1 MAFLTSRGERISYA
15 AGDTGFN
22 LVWQSIEL
30 YLFFYYVEILRLPL
44 PIASSIFLI
53 GVVVDWLADP
63 AIGIVADRLSSRLPM
78 RAWVLIG
85 GPAVGLA
92 LVLAFSNPGLTGS
105 ALTSYVIASH
115 VLLRLCYSL
124 GNIPYAALTTRMTDV
139 RAEHV
144 ALTGL
149 RMQGAAL
156 GGIIA
161 ALVYVLV
168 PTAGSD
174 GARRFLLGAV
184 ALGLLAQPCFLVT
197 ALGVRERLRP
207 PLDTAGTSP
216 LAQLREFAILFR
228 QSPAL
233 RRLTVTIVC
242 SGLSI
247 TMVTKGILFLFK
259 QLGHADLGY
268 RAAIVPAVMLL
279 VSVPPWTWLGGR
291 LGRVTT
297 LRIAIVL
304 QFGALVLAWLLAT
317 SLTGVIVALCLA
329 ILAGCGMS
337 LMFWALVPE
346 IIAELEH
353 RRHAGCAARVFA
365 LETTARKLGQALA
378 PPAMATSVMLTSG
391 TTVLP
396 GLVAGALC
404 AVAAGLL
411 YRPVERS
418 AGAPTAR
425 DDASAKRLASR
436 AGD

>member
-1 MAFLTSRGERISYA
+1 MALLTSRGERISYA

-30 YLFFYYVEILRLPL
+30 YLFFYYVEVLRLPL
-44 PIASSIFLI
+44 PVASSIFLI
-53 GVVVDWLADP
+53 GAVVDWLADP
-63 AIGIVADRLSSRLPM
+63 TIGIVADRLSSRLPM

-92 LVLAFSNPGLTGS
+92 LALAFTDPGLHDPGLT
-105 ALTSYVIASH
+105 LYVITGH
-115 VLLRLCYSL
+115 VVLRLCYSL
-124 GNIPYAALTTRMTDV
+124 GNIPYAALTTRMSDI

-144 ALTGL
+144 VLTGL

-161 ALVYVLV
+161 ALVYALV
-168 PTAGSD
+168 PTGGDD
-174 GARRFLLGAV
+174 GARRFLTGAIV
-184 ALGLLAQPCFLVT
+184 LGLLAQPCFLVT

-207 PLDTAGTSP
+207 PLDTVGASP
-216 LAQLREFAILFR
+216 LAQLREFGVLFR

-233 RRLTVTIVC
+233 RRLTVTIIA

-259 QLGHADLGY
+259 QIGHADLGY

-279 VSVPPWTWLGGR
+279 VSVPGWTRLGGR
-291 LGRVTT
+291 LGRVPT
-297 LRIAIVL
+297 LRVAIVL
-304 QFGALVLAWLLAT
+304 QLAALALAWACAG
-317 SLTGVIVALCLA
+317 SLPLVIVTLSLA

-346 IIAELEH
+346 IIAELEQ

-365 LETTARKLGQALA
+365 LATTARKLGQALA
-378 PPAMATSVMLTSG
+378 PPAMAASLMLASDHSI
-391 TTVLP
+391 LP
-396 GLVAGALC
+396 GLVAGACC
-404 AVAAGLL
+404 AAAAGFL
-411 YRPVERS
+411 YCPVERAAGS
-418 AGAPTAR
+418 ALADHDPPAGR
-425 DDASAKRLASR
+425 AK
-436 AGD
+436 D